1 MRKAEVVGGLMLAL
15 AMTVPA
21 SAQAPEIVPAAQIEP
36 AARDEGIQTVQYRP
50 GGPQRQIGQG
60 QKPRHGRQGTFGP
73 RRHRRP
79 TFAGLALRYRQEL
92 GLSTQQV
99 DSLRKIGMDARRA
112 AVQRGADR
120 KMATLDLM
128 ALRMGNPVDMG
139 KVEAKVREIEKLRGD
154 GQIARIRAN
163 EQTKALLTAEQRDKL
178 KGLVAER
185 WKAMR
190 EPMQRGRRDAR

>member
-1 MRKAEVVGGLMLAL
+1 MRQAEVVGGLMLAL

-21 SAQAPEIVPAAQIEP
+21 SAQAPEIVPAAQTEP
-36 AARDEGIQTVQYRP
+36 AAKGEGIQTVQYRP

-60 QKPRHGRQGTFGP
+60 QKPRHCRQGTFGH

-79 TFAGLALRYRQEL
+79 MFAGLALRSRQEL

-112 AVQRGADR
+112 AIRRGADR
-120 KMATLDLM
+120 KIATLDLL
-128 ALRMGNPVDMG
+128 ALRMGDTVDMG

-154 GQIARIRAN
+154 GQIAGSARTR
-163 EQTKALLTAEQRDKL
+163 KQRHS
-178 KGLVAER
+178 
-185 WKAMR
+185 
-190 EPMQRGRRDAR
+190 